1 MSLLT
6 SDFDFTEVLKVLSK
20 GGTILYP
27 TDTIWGLGCDATNKR
42 AAEKIFKIKGRQAE
56 KSLIILVD
64 GTEMLKEYVEEVPDV
79 AYDLIKNIKE
89 PLTII
94 YEKSKNLP
102 RNIVASDGSVAVRI
116 PKDEFCIEL
125 IKKFGKPVTSTS
137 ANLSGAP
144 NPLYFSKI
152 DEKVKNAVDY
162 IVPVNQ
168 FELKSPKA
176 STIIRITDKK
186 EIKIL
191 RE

>member
-1 MSLLT
+1 MSILA
-6 SDFDFTEVLKVLSK
+6 SDFDFTQATEVLAK

-64 GTEMLKEYVEEVPDV
+64 GTDMLENYVKEIPEV
-79 AYDLIKNIKE
+79 AFDLIVNIKE

-94 YEKSKNLP
+94 YENAKNLP
-102 RNIVASDGSVAVRI
+102 KNIIASDGSIAVRI
-116 PKDEFCIEL
+116 PKDDFCLEL
-125 IKKFGKPVTSTS
+125 IKKFGKPITSTS
-137 ANLSGAP
+137 ANLSGTP
-144 NPLYFSKI
+144 SPLYFSKI
-152 DEKVKNAVDY
+152 DETIKKAVDY

-176 STIIRITDKK
+176 STIIRITENK
-186 EIKIL
+186 EIKVL
-191 RE
+191 RS